1 MWLCDQIFNHRVRR
15 TDHGTLQEGSSAK
28 RPYGSH

>member
-1 MWLCDQIFNHRVRR
+1 MGMWAEFNHRVRR
-15 TDHGTLQEGSSAK
+15 TDHGTLQEDYSAK